1 MSFCRKDIDSDLG
14 NYLEVEEGEPLPST
28 QGTTMPGRN
37 KFVQMH
43 LEVGEF
49 PSPPKGCVGA
59 HGHSQLKRS
68 HTEREQQHTYCDF
81 QQTVSRGKE
90 LCLGMQD
97 RQNSPC
103 SA

>member
-59 HGHSQLKRS
+59 HGMSHSWLLPTHNS
-68 HTEREQQHTYCDF
+68 NDHTQKGNSSIHTV
-81 QQTVSRGKE
+81 TSSK
-90 LCLGMQD
+90 L
-97 RQNSPC
+97 
-103 SA
+103 